1 MNDFSSQL
9 KALADPVRLAIL
21 DFLLNPVLTCCV
33 REEGVCA
40 CDFETVLGMSQ
51 PAVSHHMKLLVQAGF
66 VGAEKRGRWVY
77 YELNPS
83 AFAASAD
90 VTERAV
96 QAWLAKPKIDP
107 EVKAYV
113 EERLGINV
121 PDPAKPELEPFL
133 KQLRQT
139 RPELFQRLKSNR
151 TKCLSYGIVY
161 GGRAYISLQ
170 GAERYLN
177 ERKLPRVTR
186 RPKDSLTVEAATA
199 ILPYSR
205 WKIYKAVFAGEIE
218 AVVHSQTIYLDR
230 KSVER
235 YRLEQKSLLPLPG
248 WILMQDAAQQVG
260 RSYASLKAWLTFEP
274 ISKMPQENNDAGE
287 LDKSAIVSSVV
298 LVTNG

>member
-1 MNDFSSQL
+1 MLRPRKKPN
-9 KALADPVRLAIL
+9 
-21 DFLLNPVLTCCV
+21 LLNYL
-33 REEGVCA
+33 RIA
-40 CDFETVLGMSQ
+40 D
-51 PAVSHHMKLLVQAGF
+51 
-66 VGAEKRGRWVY
+66 
-77 YELNPS
+77 
-83 AFAASAD
+83 FAASAG

-121 PDPAKPELEPFL
+121 PDPAKPEFEPFL

-139 RPELFQRLKSNR
+139 HPELFQRLKSNR

-186 RPKDSLTVEAATA
+186 RPKDSITVEAATA

-218 AVVHSQTIYLDR
+218 AVIHSQTIYLDK
-230 KSVER
+230 KSVEAF
-235 YRLEQKSLLPLPG
+235 RLEQKSLLPLPG
-248 WILMQDAAQQVG
+248 WLLMQDAAQQVG
-260 RSYASLKAWLTFEP
+260 RSYTSLKAWLTLHERPVRVFLHPNSHRPRRYMLRADLERYRQTAA
-274 ISKMPQENNDAGE
+274 KT
-287 LDKSAIVSSVV
+287 DKHIPRNLRDTES
-298 LVTNG
+298 GG